1 MTFNII
7 IGNPPYQ
14 NNLKNKGV
22 NGSSSSQLYP
32 YFTMNTIKIKPNMMS
47 LIIPA
52 RWFTAHGQDG
62 SLKKLRQFIK
72 QIGGIKEMIYYK
84 NEKDMFDGVIIK
96 GGVCYFLYEL
106 NYQGQTFINNSKQ
119 SIPLYCDDIII
130 PNIVNRKILN
140 KVFGNSL
147 IDIVSTK
154 DVFNIYGKKQWIEE
168 NTNKQSGK
176 YTVLCRGGQ
185 MRYIDQVVKG
195 KQSIDKY
202 KVFISKS
209 SGSPQSS
216 RTVIGIPYIGKPSWV
231 CTYSFLKVGDCD
243 TQQQAVNLSKYL
255 QTKFV
260 KFLISIMK
268 MSQNVCRLVYRFV
281 PVQDFTN
288 KSDIEWNKPIKEID
302 NQLYEKYNLSQQQI
316 KYIQKNIKYHHKT
329 NIT

>member
-147 IDIVSTK
+147 IDIV
-154 DVFNIYGKKQWIEE
+154 VWQW
-168 NTNKQSGK
+168 
-176 YTVLCRGGQ
+176 L
-185 MRYIDQVVKG
+185 
-195 KQSIDKY
+195 
-202 KVFISKS
+202 
-209 SGSPQSS
+209 
-216 RTVIGIPYIGKPSWV
+216 
-231 CTYSFLKVGDCD
+231 
-243 TQQQAVNLSKYL
+243 
-255 QTKFV
+255 
-260 KFLISIMK
+260 
-268 MSQNVCRLVYRFV
+268 
-281 PVQDFTN
+281 
-288 KSDIEWNKPIKEID
+288 
-302 NQLYEKYNLSQQQI
+302 
-316 KYIQKNIKYHHKT
+316 
-329 NIT
+329 